1 MCRQNHLTSER
12 VDKQDPGPGS
22 GNGAGEGIRR
32 ENSMS
37 DKEKALVE
45 QIGKL
50 PDDIQDRFLD
60 MANGALMALD
70 AQPKQEDADDAE
82 RES

>member
-1 MCRQNHLTSER
+1 
-12 VDKQDPGPGS
+12 
-22 GNGAGEGIRR
+22 
-32 ENSMS
+32 MS
-37 DKEKALVE
+37 DKEKVLVE

-70 AQPKQEDADDAE
+70 AQPKKEEPEDAK
-82 RES
+82 REN

>member
-1 MCRQNHLTSER
+1 
-12 VDKQDPGPGS
+12 
-22 GNGAGEGIRR
+22 
-32 ENSMS
+32 MS

-50 PDDIQDRFLD
+50 PDSVQDRFLD

-70 AQPKQEDADDAE
+70 AQPKQE
-82 RES
+82 ESNAVPETEN

>member
-1 MCRQNHLTSER
+1 
-12 VDKQDPGPGS
+12 
-22 GNGAGEGIRR
+22 
-32 ENSMS
+32 MS

-50 PDDIQDRFLD
+50 PDAVQDRFLD
-60 MANGALMALD
+60 MAAGALMALD
-70 AQPKQEDADDAE
+70 AQPKQEDDDNAE

>member
-1 MCRQNHLTSER
+1 
-12 VDKQDPGPGS
+12 
-22 GNGAGEGIRR
+22 
-32 ENSMS
+32 MS

-70 AQPKQEDADDAE
+70 AQPKQEDANAVPE
-82 RES
+82 TES